1 MQKSGGAAIPME
13 LNFNELQ
20 FHIGSRK
27 TVERMPELPVGRP
40 FEEER
45 IAFLNEVSKRLLSDK
60 ESKAYSDVVT
70 FAFWIR
76 KANME
81 KA

>member
-1 MQKSGGAAIPME
+1 ME

-40 FEEER
+40 FEE
-45 IAFLNEVSKRLLSDK
+45 
-60 ESKAYSDVVT
+60 
-70 FAFWIR
+70 
-76 KANME
+76 
-81 KA
+81 